1 MGPSLLDVNVL
12 IAHFWPAHVHHA
24 VARRWMDRHARA
36 GWVTTPHTQAAF
48 VRITSNPSFS
58 PHSVRPQDAV
68 RLLEANLSHPGHVFW
83 PDELGY
89 GAACASL
96 KDHLTGHRQV
106 MDAYLLGLALH
117 RGGRLATF
125 DEGIVALARAAGVE
139 ARAVLRI
146 KTDD

>member
-12 IAHFWPAHVHHA
+12 VAHFWPAHVHHP
-24 VARRWMDRHARA
+24 VARRWMGSHARS

-58 PHSVRPQDAV
+58 PQAVRPREAL
-68 RLLEANLSHPGHVFW
+68 RLLEANLSHRGHVFW

-96 KDHLTGHRQV
+96 TDHLTGHRQV
-106 MDAYLLGLALH
+106 MDAYLLGLVLH

-125 DEGIVALARAAGVE
+125 DDGIVALARAAGLKAHV
-139 ARAVLRI
+139 VQRI
-146 KTDD
+146 KAD